1 MFNLAAQKIYRKYH
15 SFKVGTQ
22 DSVSEVLLLN
32 NSWKCV
38 SAEHYESQF
47 QPLTFVYNISS
58 PHHFIL

>member
-22 DSVSEVLLLN
+22 DSVSEV
-32 NSWKCV
+32 CV
-38 SAEHYESQF
+38 SAEHYESPL